1 MSALINELSML
12 VCISFFTSSP
22 TLIISNF
29 ARYREIP
36 LAVKAIIIARGI
48 KKISVWF
55 FSIKIFSI
63 AGSKSQAID
72 DVLPATIIEK
82 KAAKKMLIR
91 CLLV

>member
-1 MSALINELSML
+1 MKKKLFIFTNESNYLEDEKN
-12 VCISFFTSSP
+12 FTDNIDIKSKP
-22 TLIISNF
+22 
-29 ARYREIP
+29 
-36 LAVKAIIIARGI
+36 RGI